1 MTWRFRP
8 EVALLVALLM
18 HLLFGTVEAQEQGP
32 TQGGASQAVQFG
44 ESKTGQ
50 DLEPT
55 VPQPGKAGGTGN
67 PELGRERRPLY
78 RFSESDV
85 LDVTFTFT
93 PEFNQTL
100 TVQPDGRITLKSA
113 GQVLA
118 AGKSADE
125 LAQSITK
132 AYSGKLHEPEV
143 TVVLKEF
150 EKPYFIASGEVAHPG
165 KYELRGDTTVAEAV
179 AIAGGFTPQSKHSQ
193 VLLFRHISPETMEA
207 RVINIKRMLRDRDL
221 TEDLRLQAGDFLVVP
236 KSTVAKIMR
245 YMPTTSMGMFLTSGT
260 F

>member
-1 MTWRFRP
+1 MKWRFRP

-44 ESKTGQ
+44 GSKAGQ
-50 DLEPT
+50 DLEST

-85 LDVTFTFT
+85 LDITFTFT

-113 GQVLA
+113 GQVMA
-118 AGKSADE
+118 AGKTADE
-125 LAQSITK
+125 LAESIAN

-143 TVVLKEF
+143 TVVPKEF

-179 AIAGGFTPQSKHSQ
+179 AIAGGFTLQSKHSQ

-207 RVINIKRMLRDRDL
+207 RVIDVKRMLRDRDL
-221 TEDLRLQAGDFLVVP
+221 NEDPRLQAGDFLVVP
-236 KSTVAKIMR
+236 KSTAAKIMR
-245 YMPTTSMGMFLTSGT
+245 YMPTTSMGMFLTSGS